1 MIGEVKMKGAVHAV
15 DTTMG
20 GRLFAV
26 GGREES
32 LMLGRL
38 C

>member
-1 MIGEVKMKGAVHAV
+1 MKSAVHAL

-26 GGREES
+26 GGKEDN
-32 LMLGRL
+32 LVLGRL